1 MKCDLAAGEL
11 GSAHDMCAEDAA
23 PHLDLNLN
31 LNLNRIADA
40 VRTSVGHGVEMAVC
54 LRYFSSIPVY
64 FRSEHETM
72 PLRLSSQT
80 AMLILVVVD
89 EKDQDETK

>member
-31 LNLNRIADA
+31 LNHIADD